1 MNKSN
6 ISIKEL
12 IGLADNAIYN
22 NDLKVAKFYLEKIIL
37 LDNKLYQIHNS
48 LGIINLKLKDF
59 ENSIINFKDAILLND
74 KYSTAFS
81 NLGYT
86 YEILKNKKQAL
97 VQYLKAVEIDPKNYK
112 AYFNLGNLLRSQDK
126 LEDAE
131 KYYLL
136 AIEVKPNLIFLYN
149 NLFELYDRSNQHAK
163 FESILN
169 RAKSI
174 FSPNTLIDFF
184 SGIFEFRKKNYQ
196 EVIKIFENIKLDK
209 SDNLKIAFKNNM
221 LAKSYDFLGDYERA
235 YSLFETSN
243 QNITDIYEEKV
254 NKSIYLESI
263 IKRIDYFSK
272 QKKINWNNFSK
283 IDQKND
289 PIFMVGFPRSGTT
302 LLDTILRTHKKISVI
317 EEKPLVNNFI
327 DELEKKINGN
337 FSNLID
343 IDNDFYHQLRNKYF
357 DQRNLYIKENI
368 NEILIDKLPLN
379 IIYVAEIYRFF
390 PKAKFIFALRNPYD
404 VVLSCFMQPFPLN
417 NAMANLTNLED
428 ATYLYNKVM
437 ELWSLYA
444 EKLNINFHEI
454 KYEDTVLNFKDTIKD
469 LLEFLDLDW
478 SDDLNEFYKTAL
490 NRGLINTP
498 SYNQVNSPLY
508 KTAIDRWKNYENKF
522 HYFKHNLDKWVIKF
536 RY

>member
-22 NDLKVAKFYLEKIIL
+22 NDLKVAKFYLEKIIS

-86 YEILKNKKQAL
+86 YEILKNKKQAFA
-97 VQYLKAVEIDPKNYK
+97 QYLKAVEIDPKNYK

-136 AIEVKPNLIFLYN
+136 AIENGPNLISLYN
-149 NLFELYDRSNQHAK
+149 NLFELYDRSNQHTK
-163 FESILN
+163 FENILI
-169 RAKSI
+169 RAKSK
-174 FSPNTLIDFF
+174 FKSNALIEFF
-184 SGIFEFRKKNYQ
+184 SGIFEFRKKNYH
-196 EVIKIFENIKLDK
+196 EVVKIFENIKLDK
-209 SDNLKIAFKNNM
+209 NDHLKIAFKNNM
-221 LAKSYDFLGDYERA
+221 LAKSYDFLGNYERA
-235 YSLFETSN
+235 YDLFKTSN
-243 QNITDIYEEKV
+243 QNIKEIYRNKV
-254 NKSIYLESI
+254 NKNIYLELI

-272 QKKINWNNFSK
+272 QKNINWNSFSK
-283 IDQKND
+283 VDQRKD
-289 PIFMVGFPRSGTT
+289 PTFLVGFPRSGTT

-317 EEKPLVNNFI
+317 EEKPLVDKFV
-327 DELEKKINGN
+327 DELGKKIKGN
-337 FSNLID
+337 FASLND
-343 IDNDFYHQLRNKYF
+343 IDNLFYHQLRNKYF
-357 DQRNLYIKENI
+357 EQRNEYAKENI

-390 PKAKFIFALRNPYD
+390 PNAKFIFALRNPYD

-417 NAMANLTNLED
+417 NAMANLTNLSD
-428 ATYLYNKVM
+428 ASYLYDKVM
-437 ELWSLYA
+437 ELWLLYTQ
-444 EKLNINFHEI
+444 KLKINFHQI
-454 KYEDTVLNFKDTIKD
+454 KYEDTVLNFENTIKE
-469 LLEFLDLDW
+469 LLKFLELDW
-478 SDDLNEFYKTAL
+478 SDELHEFYKTAQ

-508 KTAIDRWKNYENKF
+508 KQAINRWKNYQNNFSDLK
-522 HYFKHNLDKWVIKF
+522 NILDKWVIEFK
-536 RY
+536 Y